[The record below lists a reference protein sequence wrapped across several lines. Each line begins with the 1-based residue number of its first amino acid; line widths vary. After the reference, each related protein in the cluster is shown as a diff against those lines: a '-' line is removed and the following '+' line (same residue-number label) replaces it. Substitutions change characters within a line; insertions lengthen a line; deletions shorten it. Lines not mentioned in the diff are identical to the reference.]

1 MPLLYYGT
9 RRVFGEVI
17 KQNGPR
23 RGKERIAQQKP
34 AIDLPFVDQYMSL
47 NREDYSIK
55 TPGQGR
61 GRMALATLG
70 GR

>member
-1 MPLLYYGT
+1 MPLLYSGT
-9 RRVFGEVI
+9 RRDFGEDI
-17 KQNGPR
+17 KQNGLR
-23 RGKERIAQQKP
+23 RGEQRIAQQKP

-61 GRMALATLG
+61 GQKALATLG